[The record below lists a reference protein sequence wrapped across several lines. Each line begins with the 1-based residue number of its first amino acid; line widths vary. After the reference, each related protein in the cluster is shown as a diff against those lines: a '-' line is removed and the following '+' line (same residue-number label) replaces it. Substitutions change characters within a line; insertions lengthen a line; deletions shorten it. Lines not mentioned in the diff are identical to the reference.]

1 MEDASLKNFELLVT
15 GNVIIDWSFEMDG
28 ICSQDDI

>member
-1 MEDASLKNFELLVT
+1 MEATALKNFELLVT
-15 GNVIIDWSFEMDG
+15 ENVFIDWSFEMDG